1 MILYLKTH
9 NVTGMKYLGQTTR
22 NPYKYEGSGVYWRR
36 HIEMHGN
43 NVTTEILYQSDNQ
56 DNFEKVCIDY
66 SAKFDVVNNKMF
78 ANLIEEH
85 GNSLGGKANPNYKTG
100 KYTGRLD
107 NPELY
112 KQLDRDHHSAQWDNK
127 KEYAHPRMN
136 FYHHKRIGNK
146 ERAEYYWNIWYS
158 MAPKKSNNRQAL
170 WKTDTFEMWY
180 NRKGN
185 DLDFREKYN

>member
-1 MILYLKTH
+1 
-9 NVTGMKYLGQTTR
+9 MKYLGQTTR
-22 NPYKYEGSGVYWRR
+22 NPYKYKGSGVYWRR
-36 HIEMHGN
+36 HIEMYGN

-56 DNFEKVCIDY
+56 DNFKKVCIDY

-85 GNSLGGKANPNYKTG
+85 GNLLGGKANPNYKTG

-185 DLDFREKYN
+185 DLDFREK

>member
-22 NPYKYEGSGVYWRR
+22 NPYKYKGSGVYWRR
-36 HIEMHGN
+36 HIEMYGN

-85 GNSLGGKANPNYKTG
+85 GNLLGGKANPNYKTG

-185 DLDFREKYN
+185 DLDFREK